1 MLAMGGCGIDICVYN
16 AKPPFNA
23 TKRNISA
30 LGYVCI
36 DYVFFQHMGNKITIY
51 RITIGNMQALFPK
64 VQGKD

>member
-36 DYVFFQHMGNKITIY
+36 DYVFFSAHGQ
-51 RITIGNMQALFPK
+51 
-64 VQGKD
+64 